1 MDVFVVVESKLK
13 VLNDYEFPVVSW
25 YINFLY
31 FFYFKLIYDG
41 WELDRSRLT
50 CVIYDGWLI
59 HCRLTCVIY
68 DGSANNHHR

>member
-31 FFYFKLIYDG
+31 FFIL
-41 WELDRSRLT
+41 
-50 CVIYDGWLI
+50 
-59 HCRLTCVIY
+59 
-68 DGSANNHHR
+68 N